1 MPARALRRE
10 VRACGC
16 VAILDREVKLVAVS
30 VGGVRRISPT
40 QACDVLCQEL
50 LSTRFRPD
58 TRLDRGGHDVGSHG
72 GSDGGHG
79 GEAERSRSGA
89 PDGRPEGGRE
99 VRWSARRKEEVVLR
113 LLRGEGL
120 DALAR
125 ETGQA
130 AGTISAWREEFLA
143 AGREGLKSRPAPV
156 EDRRLADA
164 QRKIGELAMDN
175 DILRGLLEEMGRR
188 PRSPRR

>member
-1 MPARALRRE
+1 MDGSE
-10 VRACGC
+10 G
-16 VAILDREVKLVAVS
+16 S
-30 VGGVRRISPT
+30 
-40 QACDVLCQEL
+40 
-50 LSTRFRPD
+50 RF
-58 TRLDRGGHDVGSHG
+58 S
-72 GSDGGHG
+72 
-79 GEAERSRSGA
+79 A

-125 ETGQA
+125 EIGQA
-130 AGTISAWREEFLA
+130 AGTISAWREDFLS
-143 AGREGLKSRPAPV
+143 AGREGLKSRSAPV
-156 EDRRLADA
+156 EDRRLAEA

-175 DILRGLLEEMGRR
+175 DILRGLIEEMGRH